1 MVGRTGFEPVTHGLK
16 ALRSTRFYL
25 RKLTFFEFCD
35 TSATLL
41 FGAEGLRHRIVMW
54 KARSTY

>member
-1 MVGRTGFEPVTHGLK
+1 VTHGLK

-41 FGAEGLRHRIVMW
+41 FGAEGLSHRIVMW